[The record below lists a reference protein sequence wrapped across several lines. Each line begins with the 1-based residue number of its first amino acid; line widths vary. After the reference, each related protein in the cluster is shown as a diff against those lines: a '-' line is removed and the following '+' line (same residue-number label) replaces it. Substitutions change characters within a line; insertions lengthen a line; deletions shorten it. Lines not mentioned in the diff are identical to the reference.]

1 MSPFSL
7 YKKTLPKNGAGP
19 GNVIVVSSRSLGV
32 HISKVRSITLDAW
45 EPEIL
50 KVMAELGNQ
59 IVNKIYEAN
68 VHEIVAKRATPDC
81 GSPERENW
89 IKAKYVARAFIRS
102 DLLKSDGEKSGN
114 TGRWTVRRLRRRART
129 SSLKRQSAKEK
140 LDKDDKDVD
149 TTTEVDTEKKELKP
163 KSAATPAAGSS
174 SPKVNAEEILFGT
187 NLGKHHVAN
196 MDLDSDQESTD
207 GEEESES
214 SMLSSEILLAK
225 LTPHHLLFRAARVH
239 NLPVMNQA
247 LALGANVEWI
257 SPDGSAIIH
266 QSILSGSV
274 MACEYLLLNGAKIN
288 IQVSGPN

>member
-1 MSPFSL
+1 M
-7 YKKTLPKNGAGP
+7 
-19 GNVIVVSSRSLGV
+19 

-68 VHEIVAKRATPDC
+68 VHEIVAKRASPDS

-89 IKAKYVARAFIRS
+89 IKAKYVAKAFIRG
-102 DLLKSDGEKSGN
+102 DLLRSEGEKSGN

-129 SSLKRQSAKEK
+129 SSLKRKQSAKEK

-149 TTTEVDTEKKELKP
+149 TKAAVEPEQQKEYVV
-163 KSAATPAAGSS
+163 ATAGLS

-196 MDLDSDQESTD
+196 IELDSDQESTD

-247 LALGANVEWI
+247 LALGANLDWT

-288 IQVSGPN
+288 IQVSRSCASTIKK

>member
-1 MSPFSL
+1 M
-7 YKKTLPKNGAGP
+7 
-19 GNVIVVSSRSLGV
+19 GV

-89 IKAKYVARAFIRS
+89 IKAKYVAKAFIRS
-102 DLLKSDGEKSGN
+102 DLLNSDSGEKSGN

-129 SSLKRQSAKEK
+129 GGSSMTKKKQQSAKEK

-149 TTTEVDTEKKELKP
+149 TTAVIDPVPEAAAVDQEKADP
-163 KSAATPAAGSS
+163 S
-174 SPKVNAEEILFGT
+174 SPKINAEEILFGM

-196 MDLDSDQESTD
+196 IELDSDQESTD
-207 GEEESES
+207 GEEESDS
-214 SMLSSEILLAK
+214 ALLSSEILLAK
-225 LTPHHLLFRAARVH
+225 LTPHHLLYRAARVH

-247 LALGANVEWI
+247 LALGANPDWI
-257 SPDGSAIIH
+257 SPDGSAVIH

-288 IQVSGPN
+288 LQVSFFVFLKFYLTEAG